1 MNLKPQDVVVLVK
14 FLAYGEKRHPLV
26 QQPPVVG
33 HHQLIAALE
42 LVIDQVETYI
52 KPSGAIRPLSLN
64 RRYTDTASLFLNCSI
79 TM

>member
-1 MNLKPQDVVVLVK
+1 MPPVYYRMYLEINEVAPV
-14 FLAYGEKRHPLV
+14 GHPLV